1 MAVKVL
7 CAFQNEEVFNF
18 VKSALNNYE
27 CDLIKASSEALALF
41 LAQKNHPCVIVCEH
55 DEAGSWALNFLN
67 ELKAEESLQAIPVV
81 FLIRSSAQS
90 IEIPQITAPRGV
102 ELTMRYPIES
112 YEFISAIKR
121 YLVEWKSDW
130 LPETPE

>member
-18 VKSALNNYE
+18 IKSALSNYE

-41 LAQKNHPCVIVCEH
+41 LAQKNHPCVIICEH
-55 DEAGSWALNFLN
+55 DESGSWALNFLN
-67 ELKAEESLQAIPVV
+67 ELKAEESLQSIPVV
-81 FLIRSSAQS
+81 FLMRRSAQS
-90 IEIPQITAPRGV
+90 IELPQIEPPSGV
-102 ELTMRYPIES
+102 ELLMWYPIES
-112 YEFISAIKR
+112 YEFCTAIKR

>member
-18 VKSALNNYE
+18 IKSALSNYE

-41 LAQKNHPCVIVCEH
+41 LAQKNHPCVIICEYA
-55 DEAGSWALNFLN
+55 DSESWALNFLN

-81 FLIRSSAQS
+81 FLMRRSAQS
-90 IEIPQITAPRGV
+90 IELPQIEPPSGV
-102 ELTMRYPIES
+102 ELLMRYPIES
-112 YEFISAIKR
+112 YEFCTAIKR